1 MKVDSSGPTGER
13 FCGMFLPRHER
24 ITRHP
29 SARQSTLRRRY
40 DFHLG
45 EAFRAALEGS
55 HDKAAGHSGRALLLS
70 RELGGASVTDPAR
83 PQPELAAALSAH
95 APYGGGPGQA
105 IAMLTESAGYYA
117 ALAESDPAVYE
128 VPRIDVL
135 TRIALAAEAAGD
147 GPGAVSLL
155 REVTGLY
162 LKAPASDPEERD
174 LGLAR
179 ARFHL
184 GRILLAAG
192 TEDDGLAETDA
203 GLELA
208 AEVLDRLRLPAEP
221 ARWLAAAP
229 RYLQLAGP
237 DWAAA
242 AVRSM
247 ALHRAAGRWPQAA
260 TAARAALTVS
270 AGLAGLGGDTLR
282 DAHAAVSA
290 RAEAVLT
297 QAGQLGQPG
306 EASTESETPR
316 ALRR

>member
-1 MKVDSSGPTGER
+1 
-13 FCGMFLPRHER
+13 MFLPRHELLA
-24 ITRHP
+24 RHP
-29 SARQSTLRRRY
+29 SARQSTRRNTLRRRY

-70 RELGGASVTDPAR
+70 RELGADAADPAR

-95 APYGGGPGQA
+95 APYGASTEEA
-105 IAMLTESAGYYA
+105 IAMLTESVGYYA
-117 ALAESDPAVYE
+117 ALAESDPAAYE

-135 TRIALAAEAAGD
+135 TQIAVAAEAAGG
-147 GPGAVSLL
+147 GPGAVGLL

-162 LKAPASDPEERD
+162 LKAPAADSEERD
-174 LGLAR
+174 LSLAR

-184 GRILLAAG
+184 GRCLLAAG
-192 TEDDGLAETDA
+192 SEAEGLAETDA

-208 AEVLDRLRLPAEP
+208 ADVLGRLGLPAES

-247 ALHRAAGRWPQAA
+247 SRHSAEGRWPQAA
-260 TAARAALTVS
+260 TAARAALTMS
-270 AGLAGLGGDTLR
+270 GALAGLGGDTLR
-282 DAHAAVSA
+282 DAHAAISA
-290 RAEAVLT
+290 RAEAILA
-297 QAGQLGQPG
+297 QALSVARQVKPG
-306 EASTESETPR
+306 REMRHPERSA
-316 ALRR
+316 AD